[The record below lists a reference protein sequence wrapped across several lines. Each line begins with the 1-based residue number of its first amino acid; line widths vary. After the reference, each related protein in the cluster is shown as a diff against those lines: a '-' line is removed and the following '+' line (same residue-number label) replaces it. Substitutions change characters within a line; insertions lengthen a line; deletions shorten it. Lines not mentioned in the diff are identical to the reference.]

1 MRLFGRLLVMGFA
14 LLLAIP
20 AGTTMLG
27 LGTLMDA
34 GLRELLGRL
43 GLYAI
48 DSVLSELAAG
58 YPPDPGMLDALLG
71 AGRAVLLLLAVPPA
85 LNAVVGEVLR
95 WRSLVWYAGATG
107 LLTACL
113 PWLMRA
119 SRGDGAAGPLSA
131 GETRVAGLLFAA
143 GAVSG
148 LVYWLLAGRFAGRGE
163 ARMWVPARR

>member
-20 AGTTMLG
+20 AGTAMLG

-85 LNAVVGEVLR
+85 LNAGGGRGAALA
-95 WRSLVWYAGATG
+95 LPVWYAGATG

-119 SRGDGAAGPLSA
+119 ARGDGAAGPLSA
-131 GETRVAGLLFAA
+131 GETRVAGCCSLPARL
-143 GAVSG
+143 SG